1 MNFDRVAFLMMGL
14 VAILAIAAGPA
25 VHFYDDAEIKKLR
38 VELEL
43 AKVET
48 KAWLEAIKKLCPRK
62 VDPHP
67 VAAEAPRSDRRRAAP
82 LRFTPEPSV
91 PVRLCA
97 LSFAH
102 RRRQPARAAP
112 ACGWCSSSSLLL
124 CGSLRG
130 AAAMR

>member
-38 VELEL
+38 SELEL

-48 KAWLEAIKKLCPRK
+48 KAWLEAIKKLSEK

-67 VAAEAPRSDRRRAAP
+67 SPLKPRGQIGDAPP
-82 LRFTPEPSV
+82 
-91 PVRLCA
+91 
-97 LSFAH
+97 H
-102 RRRQPARAAP
+102 
-112 ACGWCSSSSLLL
+112 
-124 CGSLRG
+124 
-130 AAAMR
+130 